1 MLYEHKAVF
10 GTTLMQEA
18 VQDIKIDMMCTVE
31 ESEVQEQLLQ
41 NCYLK
46 NYQSLT
52 ELWHRLGFGEQ

>member
-1 MLYEHKAVF
+1 
-10 GTTLMQEA
+10 MQEA

-46 NYQSLT
+46 KYQSLT
-52 ELWHRLGFGEQ
+52 ELWHSLGFGEQ